1 MAIVSWAGH
10 RFCDVTAPCAWAM
23 SRGSPTENY
32 SRFRTSDRTRQALLV
47 GARDRTR
54 SPAGRGRRSARADPV
69 IRPIDRATVR
79 RRKSAIKSPSRAF
92 VTTGQ
97 VTSPEVCTVGSSEIR
112 LRRRLDSM
120 LIPQKGRKQLSM
132 IHHTLRRVGAS
143 IQGRI

>member
-1 MAIVSWAGH
+1 
-10 RFCDVTAPCAWAM
+10 M

-97 VTSPEVCTVGSSEIR
+97 VTSPEVCRIVRDSIATTTRQHVDPTERTKTTINDPPHPP
-112 LRRRLDSM
+112 LCRRIDTGPDLAG
-120 LIPQKGRKQLSM
+120 GRPGAQLNKS
-132 IHHTLRRVGAS
+132 
-143 IQGRI
+143 